1 MSRPEETPP
10 PGDQMLED
18 ARAKLAAALQAFTA
32 AQSALAAVQSALASG
47 RALPR
52 GNLAELD
59 KVRSA
64 LAEAAEALGLDPE
77 RATLAELEARL
88 ATRERTIG
96 LRRALEYL
104 GQATGPAVAAAQ
116 LAPLA
121 ADAARLATSESWS
134 AEDEA
139 RALVLVRLVELADAA
154 TGNGDDEHIL
164 ALDAE
169 LRRNLGPAAAPVVLA
184 ATRGRLALPAH
195 RQRLLP

>member
-1 MSRPEETPP
+1 GPEETPP
-10 PGDQMLED
+10 PADAGRASPGGDPAASGGGVPGDQVLED

-32 AQSALAAVQSALASG
+32 AQSALAAVQSALAAG

-52 GNLAELD
+52 GNLMELD

-104 GQATGPAVAAAQ
+104 GQATGPPVAAAQ

-121 ADAARLATSESWS
+121 ADAARLATSESC
-134 AEDEA
+134 
-139 RALVLVRLVELADAA
+139 
-154 TGNGDDEHIL
+154 
-164 ALDAE
+164 
-169 LRRNLGPAAAPVVLA
+169 
-184 ATRGRLALPAH
+184 
-195 RQRLLP
+195 

>member
-88 ATRERTIG
+88 AARGRSSG
-96 LRRALEYL
+96 GGAPPPGNPPPLPLPLLLPSPPLARAPSPP
-104 GQATGPAVAAAQ
+104 GRGGPPWPGRQ
-116 LAPLA
+116 RPLLLAPPPSRPPQLQPL
-121 ADAARLATSESWS
+121 RL
-134 AEDEA
+134 
-139 RALVLVRLVELADAA
+139 RCGGRRRL
-154 TGNGDDEHIL
+154 
-164 ALDAE
+164 
-169 LRRNLGPAAAPVVLA
+169 
-184 ATRGRLALPAH
+184 RGG
-195 RQRLLP
+195 

>member
-116 LAPLA
+116 LAPA
-121 ADAARLATSESWS
+121 PTPPGGGAPPGRGRS
-134 AEDEA
+134 
-139 RALVLVRLVELADAA
+139 RP
-154 TGNGDDEHIL
+154 
-164 ALDAE
+164 
-169 LRRNLGPAAAPVVLA
+169 LRRAPPPPRPPQLQPLRLRCGGRRRL
-184 ATRGRLALPAH
+184 RGGR
-195 RQRLLP
+195 